1 MAGSDNAR
9 MVAAASEAGA
19 LGSLGGQYRKPDELR
34 AAIREIRSLTD
45 KPFAVNLFALPP
57 LSPPSAAEI
66 EAALQELDSYYSRFG
81 APKPSVA
88 DVQDQISAEDQLN
101 VLLEESIPVFSF
113 TLGTAAKK
121 WMEAFKSKGTVV
133 IGTATNV
140 PEARALEEAGVDAIC
155 AQGTEAGG
163 HRGTF
168 IGDYNN
174 SMIGLMSLLPQI
186 CDAVSIPVIAA
197 GGIMDGRGIAS
208 ALALGAQAV
217 QMGTAFLTTT
227 ECPVHA
233 RYKEA
238 LTSHEA
244 HDTTITRVF
253 SGGAARGITNKFMEE
268 QSDSTLLPF
277 PFHNAVTRPLRKVA
291 NESGEIDYTNLWSGQ
306 SGKLARTLSTH
317 ELIET
322 LVKET
327 NEALSKLG
335 AMRL

>member
-1 MAGSDNAR
+1 VQNQINA
-9 MVAAASEAGA
+9 E
-19 LGSLGGQYRKPDELR
+19 E
-34 AAIREIRSLTD
+34 
-45 KPFAVNLFALPP
+45 
-57 LSPPSAAEI
+57 
-66 EAALQELDSYYSRFG
+66 
-81 APKPSVA
+81 
-88 DVQDQISAEDQLN
+88 QLN
-101 VLLEESIPVFSF
+101 VLLEESVPVFSF
-113 TLGTAAKK
+113 TLGTPVKK

-133 IGTATNV
+133 IGTATNLL
-140 PEARALEEAGVDAIC
+140 EARALQEVDVDAIC

-168 IGDYNN
+168 IGDYNH

-197 GGIMDGRGIAS
+197 GGIMDGRGIAA

-217 QMGTAFLTTT
+217 QMGTAFLATT
-227 ECPVHA
+227 ECPVHT

-244 HDTTITRVF
+244 HDTAITSVF
-253 SGGAARGITNKFMEE
+253 SGGAARGITNRFMRE

-291 NESGEIDYTNLWSGQ
+291 NEKGETDYTNLWSGQ
-306 SGKLARTLSTH
+306 SGKLARTISTH

-322 LVKET
+322 LVNET

-335 AMRL
+335 SMRL